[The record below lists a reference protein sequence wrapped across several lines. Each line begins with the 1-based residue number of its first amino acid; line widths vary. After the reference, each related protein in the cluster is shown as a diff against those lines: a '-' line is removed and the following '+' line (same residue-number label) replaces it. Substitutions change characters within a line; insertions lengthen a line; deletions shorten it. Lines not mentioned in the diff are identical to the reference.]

1 MAHAVQRLDGRAEQ
15 NSNDQPRDQSAA
27 IEDDPKPLGDE
38 APEIIEDASRI
49 GVRRLE
55 RPLLGDAITSF
66 IGGLSVCF
74 GAVAMATAAAS
85 VGGNLA
91 ESSMALLIGALAFP
105 VGFVILLVGKSE
117 LFTENFLLPVTG
129 VLENRGTVRQ
139 LAALWGV
146 SLGGNLV
153 GALVFALLI
162 SRGDVLAPGA
172 VVELRALAEHKVDY
186 DLLTAFLKAIFAGW
200 LMTVLT
206 WLLIAG
212 QGMGA
217 RLFMI
222 WIIGTLIVLGQ
233 FNHVIISGAEIFMAM
248 LLGASITPGDWFTR
262 NFLPALAGNMAGGLV
277 FETMLQYVQARYHEP
292 DDDENGRRR
301 VKRGHGAKQR

>member
-1 MAHAVQRLDGRAEQ
+1 MAEVDGRVDGRAGEMT
-15 NSNDQPRDQSAA
+15 DKRVDEDEGP

-38 APEIIEDASRI
+38 APEIVEDASRI
-49 GVRRLE
+49 GARRLE

-74 GAVAMATAAAS
+74 GAVAMAAAAAS
-85 VGGNLA
+85 VSGNLG

-139 LAALWGV
+139 LASLWGV
-146 SLGGNLV
+146 TLGGNLL
-153 GALVFALLI
+153 GALVFAWLV
-162 SRGDVLAPGA
+162 SQGDVLGSGT
-172 VVELRALAEHKVDY
+172 VIELRSLAQHKVDY
-186 DLLTAFLKAIFAGW
+186 DFMTAFVKAIFAGW

-212 QGMGA
+212 EGMGA

-222 WIIGTLIVLGQ
+222 WMIGTLIVLGQ

-248 LLGASITPGDWFTR
+248 LTGASITPGEWFNR
-262 NFLPALAGNMAGGLV
+262 NFVPALLGNMAGGLF
-277 FETMLQYVQARYHEP
+277 FETMLQYVQSRYHEP
-292 DDDENGRRR
+292 DDDENGS
-301 VKRGHGAKQR
+301 KQTKPHHGAKRL

>member
-1 MAHAVQRLDGRAEQ
+1 MARVDERSDGHASEMTDGKVH
-15 NSNDQPRDQSAA
+15 DQGAS
-27 IEDDPKPLGDE
+27 IEDEPKPLGDE

-49 GVRRLE
+49 GLRRLE

-74 GAVAMATAAAS
+74 GAVAMAAAAAS
-85 VGGNLA
+85 VGGSLA
-91 ESSMALLIGALAFP
+91 DSSMSLLIGALAFP

-129 VLENRGTVRQ
+129 VLENRGTLRQ
-139 LAALWGV
+139 LSALWSV
-146 SLGGNLV
+146 SLSGNLL

-162 SRGDVLAPGA
+162 SRGDVLAPA
-172 VVELRALAEHKVDY
+172 PVAELRALAEHKMDY
-186 DLLTAFLKAIFAGW
+186 DFLTAFLKALFAGW

-212 QGMGA
+212 EGMGA

-248 LLGASITPGDWFTR
+248 LFGAPITPSEWFTR
-262 NFLPALAGNMAGGLV
+262 NFIPALTGNMAGGLI
-277 FETMLQYVQARYHEP
+277 FETLLQYVQARYHEP
-292 DDDENGRRR
+292 DDDDGRTSA
-301 VKRGHGAKQR
+301 RGAPS